1 MCSISQI
8 HLNDEQD
15 KVGWVFGSKNS
26 FFVKSIYNNL
36 TSNESGLHHKKIW
49 KGKILAKI
57 KIFLW
62 LILNDSILTK
72 DNMLKRNRHG
82 DPTCCFCRT
91 DESALHLECNVA
103 KTIWVILAKSI
114 GVDDIPRSLS
124 HAWSWPEKWLPNGQ
138 KFHTLRIAAICWAI
152 WKTRNKAWFEGTI
165 LHNPVTIVSHTCALI
180 KYWTDKVLGRLISGG
195 REGDGGSWSQ
205 YNAGDHQKAC
215 EEDKGEPEGAGRWEQ
230 HSSRL
235 KIAPGPLPAFSAK
248 LYVSLS

>member
-1 MCSISQI
+1 MTFTRWLVDEWKKEWDSLMCSISQI

-36 TSNESGLHHKKIW
+36 TSNESGLYHKKIW

-180 KYWTDKVLGRLISGG
+180 KYWAGLYPEEE
-195 REGDGGSWSQ
+195 REMVE
-205 YNAGDHQKAC
+205 AGVNTMLEITKKLVKKTRVNQKAL
-215 EEDKGEPEGAGRWEQ
+215 EDGSNTQ
-230 HSSRL
+230 
-235 KIAPGPLPAFSAK
+235 
-248 LYVSLS
+248 VD